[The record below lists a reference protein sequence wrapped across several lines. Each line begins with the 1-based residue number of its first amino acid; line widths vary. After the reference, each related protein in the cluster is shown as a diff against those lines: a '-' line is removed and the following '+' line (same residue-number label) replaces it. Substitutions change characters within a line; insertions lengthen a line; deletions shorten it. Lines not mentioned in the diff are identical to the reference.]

1 MKYIEVI
8 EIMKIEIINEN
19 DQVFIKYNDCKE
31 LFSFEIMDKLIDL
44 FVNDNDVKIEDC
56 DESLSKY
63 KELVSKIYNETQTD
77 GFKKAYS
84 DLSKKDITNDELFN
98 IIKNNQIDNEQ
109 YSFQSI
115 KMWIK
120 KLIVKSNNIQIQKKL
135 LILLK

>member
-19 DQVFIKYNDCKE
+19 DQVFIKYNGCKE

-98 IIKNNQIDNEQ
+98 IIKNNQIDNE
-109 YSFQSI
+109 
-115 KMWIK
+115 
-120 KLIVKSNNIQIQKKL
+120 
-135 LILLK
+135 